1 MDYTE
6 YLSNDGMKKGKLGAY
21 KTHIIKNIEKIGQK
35 KLVIIGSGEEYD
47 VLMQALKQLRMKN
60 VKVPDIAFRATASE
74 GDVSET
80 EDIRFISELK
90 GKSASFYVLIVA
102 PFTPLEM
109 QLAGMAGVQGTS
121 AEIAKVLRNQCGFTE
136 NGYCEMNEPSGLG
149 MSLANMKLSKG
160 LSSDGKRAGGMEN
173 STAQQLTSY
182 KDKMKGQRCFILGT
196 TGAKLDELNGLMNE
210 HAFASNEFC
219 DFFSRTPQRPEYFAL
234 TESASYL
241 GNGKYI
247 EGMECFIDG
256 RIKVFEDKFKK
267 KPTYFNGLGAGL
279 ITGLPTFQEAESVFA
294 TARMFPMYVM
304 IQLALY
310 MGFSEIYLYGW
321 DGLFPLDIDAD
332 GAARKAA
339 EGEVPGFPEGAKQL
353 ISQAKKYA
361 ESNGSR
367 LISMCQTS
375 GMSMLDK
382 AEFESI
388 DLSASSIFGRL

>member
-1 MDYTE
+1 M
-6 YLSNDGMKKGKLGAY
+6 
-21 KTHIIKNIEKIGQK
+21 
-35 KLVIIGSGEEYD
+35 
-47 VLMQALKQLRMKN
+47 
-60 VKVPDIAFRATASE
+60 
-74 GDVSET
+74 
-80 EDIRFISELK
+80 
-90 GKSASFYVLIVA
+90 
-102 PFTPLEM
+102 
-109 QLAGMAGVQGTS
+109 
-121 AEIAKVLRNQCGFTE
+121 
-136 NGYCEMNEPSGLG
+136 
-149 MSLANMKLSKG
+149 
-160 LSSDGKRAGGMEN
+160 
-173 STAQQLTSY
+173 
-182 KDKMKGQRCFILGT
+182 
-196 TGAKLDELNGLMNE
+196 
-210 HAFASNEFC
+210 
-219 DFFSRTPQRPEYFAL
+219 L

-353 ISQAKKYA
+353 ISQVKKYA